1 MGEAGAKVEP
11 GGNCS
16 GAERREIM
24 CGSSTMENSSLSSK
38 ILGLAFLLALAFA
51 APLCAADAPQLIQ
64 PAELNKILQGP
75 AKQRPLIIHVGFRS
89 LYEQAHVP
97 GSEYVGAASSAEGS
111 KELHRRVE
119 GLPRNRFI
127 VLYCGCCPWS
137 HCPNVQPAY
146 KELRSMG
153 FRNVRVLYI
162 ESNFGADWVDKGYPV
177 SKGQ

>member
-1 MGEAGAKVEP
+1 MK
-11 GGNCS
+11 
-16 GAERREIM
+16 
-24 CGSSTMENSSLSSK
+24 NSYFRSK
-38 ILGLAFLLALAFA
+38 RLGLVFLLALALS
-51 APLCAADAPQLIQ
+51 APLCATEAPQLIQ

-75 AKQRPLIIHVGFRS
+75 VKQRPLIIQVGFRT

-97 GSEYVGAASSAEGS
+97 GSEYVGAASSADGS
-111 KELHRRVE
+111 KELRQRVE
-119 GLPRNRFI
+119 RLPRSRFI

-153 FRNVRVLYI
+153 FRNVKVLYI
-162 ESNFGADWVDKGYPV
+162 ESNFGADWVDKGFPV

>member
-1 MGEAGAKVEP
+1 
-11 GGNCS
+11 
-16 GAERREIM
+16 M
-24 CGSSTMENSSLSSK
+24 CGSSNMKNSYFRSK
-38 ILGLAFLLALAFA
+38 RLGLVFLLALALS
-51 APLCAADAPQLIQ
+51 APLCATEAPRLIQ

-75 AKQRPLIIHVGFRS
+75 VKQRPLIIQVGFRT

-97 GSEYVGAASSAEGS
+97 GSEYVGATSSAEGS
-111 KELHRRVE
+111 NELRHRVE
-119 GLPRNRFI
+119 GLPRSRFI

-153 FRNVRVLYI
+153 FRNVKVLYI
-162 ESNFGADWVDKGYPV
+162 ESNFGADWVDKGFPV

>member
-1 MGEAGAKVEP
+1 MK
-11 GGNCS
+11 
-16 GAERREIM
+16 
-24 CGSSTMENSSLSSK
+24 NSYFRSK
-38 ILGLAFLLALAFA
+38 RLRLVFLLALALS
-51 APLCAADAPQLIQ
+51 APLCATEAPQLIQ

-75 AKQRPLIIHVGFRS
+75 VKQRPLIIQVGFRT

-97 GSEYVGAASSAEGS
+97 GSEYVGATSSAEGS
-111 KELHRRVE
+111 NELRHRVE
-119 GLPRNRFI
+119 GLPRSRFI

-153 FRNVRVLYI
+153 FRNVKVLYI
-162 ESNFGADWVDKGYPV
+162 ESNFGADWVDKGFPV

>member
-1 MGEAGAKVEP
+1 MFE
-11 GGNCS
+11 
-16 GAERREIM
+16 
-24 CGSSTMENSSLSSK
+24 SLSMKNSYFRLSWAK
-38 ILGLAFLLALAFA
+38 NLGLAFLLALAVL
-51 APLCAADAPQLIQ
+51 APLYAAGGPQLIQ

-75 AKQRPLIIHVGFRS
+75 AKERPLMIQVGFRT
-89 LYEQAHVP
+89 LYEQAHIP
-97 GSEYVGAASSAEGS
+97 NSEYVGAASSAQGL
-111 KELHRRVE
+111 KELHQRVQ

-137 HCPNVQPAY
+137 HCPNVEPAY
-146 KELRSMG
+146 KELQSMG

>member
-1 MGEAGAKVEP
+1 MK
-11 GGNCS
+11 
-16 GAERREIM
+16 
-24 CGSSTMENSSLSSK
+24 NSYFRSK
-38 ILGLAFLLALAFA
+38 RLRLVFLLALALS
-51 APLCAADAPQLIQ
+51 APLCATEAPQLIQ

-75 AKQRPLIIHVGFRS
+75 AKQRPLIIQVGFRT

-97 GSEYVGAASSAEGS
+97 GSEYVGAASSADGS
-111 KELHRRVE
+111 KELRQRVE
-119 GLPRNRFI
+119 RLPRNRFI

-153 FRNVRVLYI
+153 FRNVKVLYI
-162 ESNFGADWVDKGYPV
+162 ESNFGADWVDKGFPV

>member
-1 MGEAGAKVEP
+1 
-11 GGNCS
+11 
-16 GAERREIM
+16 
-24 CGSSTMENSSLSSK
+24 
-38 ILGLAFLLALAFA
+38 
-51 APLCAADAPQLIQ
+51 
-64 PAELNKILQGP
+64 
-75 AKQRPLIIHVGFRS
+75 
-89 LYEQAHVP
+89 
-97 GSEYVGAASSAEGS
+97 AASSAEGS
-111 KELHRRVE
+111 KELRRRVE

>member
-1 MGEAGAKVEP
+1 MRNQCFRPFEAK
-11 GGNCS
+11 
-16 GAERREIM
+16 
-24 CGSSTMENSSLSSK
+24 SLGFAL
-38 ILGLAFLLALAFA
+38 ILVLAT
-51 APLCAADAPQLIQ
+51 APLLHAAGGPQLIQ

-75 AKQRPLIIHVGFRS
+75 ASRRPVVIQVGFRT

-97 GSEYVGAASSAEGS
+97 GSEYVGAASDAQRL

-119 GLPRNRFI
+119 ALPRNRFI

-146 KELRSMG
+146 KELQSMG

-162 ESNFGADWVDKGYPV
+162 ESNFGADWVDRGYPV
-177 SKGQ
+177 SKGK

>member
-1 MGEAGAKVEP
+1 MK
-11 GGNCS
+11 
-16 GAERREIM
+16 
-24 CGSSTMENSSLSSK
+24 NSSSSGQ
-38 ILGLAFLLALAFA
+38 ILGLAFLLALALS
-51 APLCAADAPQLIQ
+51 APLYAAEAPQLIQ
-64 PAELNKILQGP
+64 PAELNKILQGR
-75 AKQRPLIIHVGFRS
+75 AQQRPLTIQVGFRT

-111 KELHRRVE
+111 KELRRRVE
-119 GLPRNRFI
+119 GLPRSRFI

-153 FRNVRVLYI
+153 FRNVKVLYI
-162 ESNFGADWVDKGYPV
+162 ESNFGADWVGKGYPV